1 MKIITVSG
9 AHSGVGKTQVVEML
23 LRKLKRWS
31 ALKITV
37 SYKGACPIGRECGE
51 CGKMDSDFL
60 VIGDKDIIDE
70 EGKDTQRFKK
80 AGAEEVLWLR
90 AKPSGLKKGLKSA
103 ISRFKKAKGLI
114 IEGNSALKYLN
125 PDLAIFVKGR
135 GNNGQKKYFARELI
149 KKVDLI
155 VTL

>member
-23 LRKLKRWS
+23 LKKLKRWS

-37 SYKGACPIGRECGE
+37 SHQGRCPIGRECGA

-60 VIGDKDIIDE
+60 VIGRKDIIEE

-80 AGAEEVLWLR
+80 AGAERVLWLK
-90 AKPSGLKKGLKSA
+90 AKPQGLKKGLKSA
-103 ISRFKKAKGLI
+103 ISRFKEEKGLI
-114 IEGNSALKYLN
+114 IEGNSALKYLK
-125 PDLAIFVKGR
+125 PDLAIFVRKK
-135 GNNGQKKYFARELI
+135 NNDGQEKTSASDIK

-155 VTL
+155 LTV